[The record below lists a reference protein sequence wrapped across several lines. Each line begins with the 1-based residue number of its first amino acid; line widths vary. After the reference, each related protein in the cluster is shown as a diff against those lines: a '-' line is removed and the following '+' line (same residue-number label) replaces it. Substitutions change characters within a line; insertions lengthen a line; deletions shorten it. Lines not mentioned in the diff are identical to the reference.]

1 MQYEDFLFRVQSL
14 AGLETAEYARVAS
27 QAALTTLGECL
38 TAEEAGDLASQ
49 LPKGIKEYLVEESGS
64 ERAAGYSL
72 EDFYQRVGERA
83 RLHFGEAKS
92 RSRAVAQALEDA
104 VSEAEVQDM
113 RSLLPSGLDS
123 LFER

>member
-1 MQYEDFLFRVQSL
+1 MNYEEFIFRVQGL
-14 AGLETAEYARVAS
+14 AGLDAAEDARVAS

-38 TAEEAGDLASQ
+38 TAEEAEDLSSQ
-49 LPKGIKEYLVEESGS
+49 LPKGIEEYLVEGSGS

-72 EDFYQRVGERA
+72 EEFYRRVGERA
-83 RLHFGEAKS
+83 GLHLGEAKS

-104 VSEAEVQDM
+104 VSETEVQDM
-113 RSLLPSGLDS
+113 RALLPSDLDS